1 MDQFSIVFNT
11 TFLTHSKAA
20 EIPTDGAVTDNF
32 EETTHKLED
41 GSVGSLRDHVSDL
54 SYNPAMH
61 ALIILIA
68 TADILGFPVERKA
81 VTYREFF
88 SDYERIIIGDADVTT
103 SVHIFDFC
111 VRKTLFGYFKFDDEE
126 PHPDSNFL
134 SKLRQQDSDDPP
146 IVLPACFD
154 EPIDWKFATAECD
167 KIRFMAIHTE
177 NARKQVFITSFNG
190 ANLDV
195 NLYQL
200 YRDLTDSMPNFQLS
214 MPTIANAHHI
224 VFCNDD
230 KMNFVV
236 QYPPL
241 PLTWQE
247 AMAFLEK
254 HNPDALQKHVNKH
267 NREHN
272 REHTSE
278 EADAKRAK
286 C

>member
-11 TFLTHSKAA
+11 QFLTPSNPAKT
-20 EIPTDGAVTDNF
+20 PTDNVSKT
-32 EETTHKLED
+32 EE
-41 GSVGSLRDHVSDL
+41 SVVSLREHVSDL

-68 TADILGFPVERKA
+68 TADILGFPLEKIA
-81 VTYREFF
+81 MTYREFF
-88 SDYERIIIGDADVTT
+88 SDYERIIIGDADVTI

-134 SKLRQQDSDDPP
+134 SKLRRQDRDDPDFL
-146 IVLPACFD
+146 VLPACFD
-154 EPIDWKFATAECD
+154 EPIEWAFANAECD

-177 NARKQVFITSFNG
+177 NARKQIFISSFKG

-200 YRDLTDSMPNFQLS
+200 YRDLTDSMPNFHLS
-214 MPTIANAHHI
+214 MPTIGSAHHI
-224 VFCNDD
+224 LFYNDD

-241 PLTWQE
+241 PLTWQQ

-254 HNPDALQKHVNKH
+254 HNPDAMQRHVREN
-267 NREHN
+267 NREDN
-272 REHTSE
+272 REE
-278 EADAKRAK
+278 GDAKRAK